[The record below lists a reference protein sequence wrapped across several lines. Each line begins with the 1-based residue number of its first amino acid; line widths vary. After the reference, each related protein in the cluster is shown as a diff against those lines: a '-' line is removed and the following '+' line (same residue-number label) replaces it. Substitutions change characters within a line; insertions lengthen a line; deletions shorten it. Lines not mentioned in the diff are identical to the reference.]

1 MKTNDELFTYTD
13 KTEEDIAYENELK
26 ENIKKDDEFVDEVIS
41 PLKMSKEQ
49 FDDSLMLFVDA
60 QREFNNCKN
69 CPGLKECKNS
79 CQGFMIRPT
88 ITQKLVTKTFKPCH
102 LYEENRNFMKRFLY
116 KDYSDDFN
124 GLRLKNMNNYRNGY
138 RQQLKI
144 ALKEILDQNLK
155 NWIYIYGPTK
165 SSKSEYLMAFCNE
178 FSLKKKGNIAY
189 LNVKDLM
196 EYVKEIFYK
205 DKDEFDKYFD
215 ELCNVTLL
223 VLDGFNKDVLINSVI
238 RDQFL
243 LPLINSR
250 YKNNKIVLISSNLDL
265 DSLNNLLAQNR
276 YGADNAYEIASKIFE
291 KRYKKLYK
299 LEHLI
304 M

>member
-1 MKTNDELFTYTD
+1 MKSDELFSYTD

-26 ENIKKDDEFVDEVIS
+26 ENIKKDDEFVDEFIR
-41 PLKMSKEQ
+41 PLKMPKEQ

-60 QREFNNCKN
+60 QREFHNCKN

-79 CQGFMIRPT
+79 CPGFMIRPE
-88 ITQKLVTKTFKPCH
+88 ITQKLVTKTFKPCR
-102 LYEENRNFMKRFLY
+102 LYEENRNFMKKFLY

-124 GLRLKNMNNYRNGY
+124 GLLLKNMNNYRNGY

-144 ALKEILDQNLK
+144 SLKEMLDQNLK

-178 FSLKKKGNIAY
+178 FALKNKGNIAY

-196 EYVKEIFYK
+196 DYVKEIFYK
-205 DKDEFDKYFD
+205 DKDEFDEYFD
-215 ELCNVTLL
+215 ELANVTLL

-238 RDQFL
+238 RDQFI

-250 YKNNKIVLISSNLDL
+250 YKNNKMVMISSNLDL
-265 DSLNNLLAQNR
+265 DGLNNLLAQNR
-276 YGADNAYEIASKIFE
+276 YGADNAYEITSKIFE

>member
-1 MKTNDELFTYTD
+1 MILGTRGWTVEGSPDF
-13 KTEEDIAYENELK
+13 TEEDKKIYLRENE
-26 ENIKKDDEFVDEVIS
+26 
-41 PLKMSKEQ
+41 
-49 FDDSLMLFVDA
+49 
-60 QREFNNCKN
+60 R
-69 CPGLKECKNS
+69 
-79 CQGFMIRPT
+79 
-88 ITQKLVTKTFKPCH
+88 
-102 LYEENRNFMKRFLY
+102 
-116 KDYSDDFN
+116 
-124 GLRLKNMNNYRNGY
+124 
-138 RQQLKI
+138 LKI

-178 FSLKKKGNIAY
+178 FALKKKGNIAY

-205 DKDEFDKYFD
+205 DKDEFDEYFD

-238 RDQFL
+238 RDQFI

-250 YKNNKIVLISSNLDL
+250 YKNNKILMISSNLDL

-276 YGADNAYEIASKIFE
+276 YGADNAYEITSKIFE

>member
-1 MKTNDELFTYTD
+1 MKTNELFSYID

-26 ENIKKDDEFVDEVIS
+26 ENIKKDDEFVNEFIR

-49 FDDSLMLFVDA
+49 FNDSLMLFVDA
-60 QREFNNCKN
+60 QKEFHNCKN

-88 ITQKLVTKTFKPCH
+88 ITQKLVTKTFKPCR
-102 LYEENRNFMKRFLY
+102 LYEKNRNFMKQFLY

-124 GLRLKNMNNYRNGY
+124 GLLLKNMNNYRNGY

-144 ALKEILDQNLK
+144 ALKEILEQNLK

-178 FSLKKKGNIAY
+178 FASKNKGNIAY

-205 DKDEFDKYFD
+205 DKEEFDEYFD

-238 RDQFL
+238 RDQFI

-250 YKNNKIVLISSNLDL
+250 YKNNKMLMISSNLDL
-265 DSLNNLLAQNR
+265 DGLNNLLAQNR
-276 YGADNAYEIASKIFE
+276 YGADNAYEITSKIFE